1 MAPIVADATAAVVM
15 AAAVLVSSSSTA
27 VAATARQPAPD
38 RGAAQH
44 HRRRPA
50 SSYPTAAAA
59 AASTAAAAAS
69 RPLVLAWAGW
79 DRRRSSNSRDEA
91 TLKTTALRTADERTA
106 VADAADSQRVL
117 DSSWT
122 QAAFRAFHEMRAGP
136 PPPSETNGGEE
147 EGQDEGGGGATDL
160 LAGVRRLV
168 SRPPTRPATMTT
180 TAADTRKERTAKT
193 SRNSAA
199 GSSSPP
205 ARREKEDG
213 DDAGPSTEP
222 RKRPQSEPACWHM
235 RGRLTNT
242 ATGQTIALVEGV
254 ELARS
259 LAFETA
265 SSRKS
270 SRGPKRPAGGGGNG
284 AGGAVAGAEG
294 EGELEV
300 DKALKPGRWTAFG
313 ALATSKFF
321 MYQDPATG
329 EPMDHFRN
337 TPVEKKQAVRT
348 YERFSQVVSH
358 LLQPNG
364 RVLVVSEW
372 GGRSVKAETANNNG
386 VEEIEGGRGGW
397 FPGGARDLGIVN
409 DERSLARSSSSPPR
423 RVFNLHFFVEAR
435 TPKEERELKRW
446 QERPGARWIAFGS
459 PPPRAHGCKEVYS
472 YVTGREREGGR
483 GGNERKEEGKKDRL
497 PWAWNRNKA
506 ASDAREGDDDA
517 EGVDDGTVALA
528 SSSSSSPRL
537 GGGGGA
543 GGLMSYTRY
552 GECPTWYGTGRM
564 CGLDVQARR
573 VDSFAS
579 LPAKLREEVLKV
591 DPEFEA
597 GPPGTMGEVRR
608 AAREQRL
615 EREEERRRK
624 GKRSLRRPFGTWGSS
639 SSPDGEL

>member
-1 MAPIVADATAAVVM
+1 MAPIVADATAAAVM

-44 HRRRPA
+44 HLRRPA

-59 AASTAAAAAS
+59 AAAGAAAS

-79 DRRRSSNSRDEA
+79 DRRRSSSSSRDEA
-91 TLKTTALRTADERTA
+91 TLRTSALRTAKGRTA

-122 QAAFRAFHEMRAGP
+122 HAAFRAFHEMRAGP
-136 PPPSETNGGEE
+136 PPPPETNGGEE
-147 EGQDEGGGGATDL
+147 ESQDEGGGSATGPF
-160 LAGVRRLV
+160 AGVRRLV
-168 SRPPTRPATMTT
+168 SRPPKRPATA
-180 TAADTRKERTAKT
+180 TAAAAATRQERAAKT
-193 SRNSAA
+193 SRKSAA
-199 GSSSPP
+199 GSSSSL
-205 ARREKEDG
+205 ARPVTEDG
-213 DDAGPSTEP
+213 DAGLSTEP
-222 RKRPQSEPACWHM
+222 RKSPQSEPACWHM

-270 SRGPKRPAGGGGNG
+270 SRRPKRPAGAAGA

-372 GGRSVKAETANNNG
+372 GGRSVK
-386 VEEIEGGRGGW
+386 
-397 FPGGARDLGIVN
+397 VN
-409 DERSLARSSSSPPR
+409 R
-423 RVFNLHFFVEAR
+423 
-435 TPKEERELKRW
+435 
-446 QERPGARWIAFGS
+446 
-459 PPPRAHGCKEVYS
+459 CY
-472 YVTGREREGGR
+472 
-483 GGNERKEEGKKDRL
+483 
-497 PWAWNRNKA
+497 
-506 ASDAREGDDDA
+506 
-517 EGVDDGTVALA
+517 
-528 SSSSSSPRL
+528 
-537 GGGGGA
+537 
-543 GGLMSYTRY
+543 
-552 GECPTWYGTGRM
+552 
-564 CGLDVQARR
+564 
-573 VDSFAS
+573 
-579 LPAKLREEVLKV
+579 
-591 DPEFEA
+591 A
-597 GPPGTMGEVRR
+597 GP
-608 AAREQRL
+608 
-615 EREEERRRK
+615 
-624 GKRSLRRPFGTWGSS
+624 
-639 SSPDGEL
+639 